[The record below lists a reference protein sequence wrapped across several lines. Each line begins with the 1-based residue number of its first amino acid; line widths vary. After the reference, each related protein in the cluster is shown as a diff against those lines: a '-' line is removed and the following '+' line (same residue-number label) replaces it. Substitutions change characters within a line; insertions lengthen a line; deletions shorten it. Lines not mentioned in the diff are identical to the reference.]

1 MAGSRILRGSSH
13 SDLQAGYSV
22 LKGSDLQAGSPVLR
36 GSSHSDLQSIGSD
49 LQAGS
54 PVLKGVSCL

>member
-36 GSSHSDLQSIGSD
+36 GSSHSDLHVGS
-49 LQAGS
+49 S
-54 PVLKGVSCL
+54 VLKVFSL